1 MRPNSTE
8 HSRTQ
13 TTKGL
18 MAHGS
23 SGEQAAMPLGLVR
36 AGEVGITGAATVS
49 SAVYHATSRRT
60 RELPITLDKL
70 L

>member
-1 MRPNSTE
+1 MRPHSTE

-23 SGEQAAMPLGLVR
+23 SSEQAAMPLGLVGV
-36 AGEVGITGAATVS
+36 GEVDITGAAAVA
-49 SAVYHATSRRT
+49 SAVYHATGRRI
-60 RELPITLDKL
+60 REPPITLDKL